1 MDDRLSAEEPGGT
14 ETSDI
19 GAAAAPGRERRMTAG
34 RKRDAVL
41 RLLAASRCPSPRRRP
56 RAPHP
61 DPVAEPRGPGGATG
75 ATAAKPADGHAV
87 TDQAI
92 VADHRSGMDHD
103 AVLMGDPETAA
114 DMGAVGELDAL
125 TLRALRLR
133 KR

>member
-1 MDDRLSAEEPGGT
+1 MSHHHRVRPDDRAIP
-14 ETSDI
+14 D
-19 GAAAAPGRERRMTAG
+19 P
-34 RKRDAVL
+34 D
-41 RLLAASRCPSPRRRP
+41 RP
-56 RAPHP
+56 DQYRANPHP